1 MNARHTSAYVGPDYP
16 RCTLTLRNGATV
28 LVRPIRRSDMI
39 AERRFIE
46 GLSPATRR
54 LRFLGQVNSPDAR
67 FLEALTDIDYANDVA
82 LAAFDPAAAQ
92 STIVGVS
99 RYAVDNTRERC
110 ECAVVVADAW
120 QHQGLG
126 TALMRLL
133 IRIAQERGI
142 RLMESID
149 LAGNAEMRELAHA
162 LGFHP
167 RTDPQDPHQ
176 VIYALPLGASPGRA

>member
-1 MNARHTSAYVGPDYP
+1 MIPRHTTAYVSPDYP
-16 RCTLTLRNGATV
+16 RCTVVLRNGAKS
-28 LVRPIRRSDMI
+28 LVRPIQRGDMI

-46 GLSPATRR
+46 GLSPTTRR
-54 LRFLGQVNSPDAR
+54 QRFLGQVNSPSAR

-82 LAAFDPAAAQ
+82 LAAFDPDAAQ
-92 STIVGVS
+92 STIVGVA

-120 QHQGLG
+120 QRNGLG
-126 TALMRLL
+126 TALMRQL
-133 IRIAQERGI
+133 IKIAQERGI

-149 LAGNAEMRELAHA
+149 LAGNSEMRELAHA

-167 RTDPQDPHQ
+167 RTDPRDPRQ
-176 VIYALPLGASPGRA
+176 VIYALPLGANPARI